1 MEGASMEEAG
11 QLADP
16 SVMNQ
21 LERLAAIRE
30 AIDGDDLLGVLLVL
44 YYVAS
49 GQELEGPS
57 KPFLRFSVRSM
68 FASLLFSRSRRT

>member
-1 MEGASMEEAG
+1 MEEAG

-44 YYVAS
+44 YYVGS

-57 KPFLRFSVRSM
+57 KSFLRFSVRSM

>member
-1 MEGASMEEAG
+1 MEEAG

-16 SVMNQ
+16 SAMNQ

-44 YYVAS
+44 YYVGS

-57 KPFLRFSVRSM
+57 KSFLRFSVRSM